1 MAVKYYG
8 NLIRIKNSNFS
19 LENIMTEQ
27 DKNKRHESRMAKKKD
42 IVDEKIKKADKEKGV
57 IVITSG
63 NGKGKSSSGFG
74 MVARALGHGMKVGI
88 VQFIKGAMSTGEET
102 FFRRFP
108 DEVEYHVMGDGFT
121 WNTQDREQDV
131 KTATLAW
138 DIAKRMLNDDSYDFV
153 LLDELNIVLKY
164 EYPPIEDV
172 IKDLQSRPEMQHV
185 VITGR
190 AAKDELIEIADT
202 VTEMKDVKHAF
213 RSGIK
218 AQKGIEL

>member
-1 MAVKYYG
+1 M
-8 NLIRIKNSNFS
+8 SDS
-19 LENIMTEQ
+19 E
-27 DKNKRHESRMAKKKD
+27 KNKRHEDRMVIKKA
-42 IVDEKIKKADKEKGV
+42 IIDEKIKKADKEKGV
-57 IVITSG
+57 IVITTG

-108 DEVEYHVMGDGFT
+108 EEVEYHVMGDGFT
-121 WNTQDREQDV
+121 WNTQNREQDAQ
-131 KTATLAW
+131 TATLAW
-138 DIAKRMLNDDSYDFV
+138 EEAKRMLKDDSYDLI

-164 EYPPIEDV
+164 EYLPVEDV

-185 VITGR
+185 VVTGR
-190 AAKDELIEIADT
+190 AAKKELIEIADT
-202 VTEMKDVKHAF
+202 VTEMSDVKHAF

>member
-1 MAVKYYG
+1 
-8 NLIRIKNSNFS
+8 
-19 LENIMTEQ
+19 MTTSDE
-27 DKNKRHESRMAKKKD
+27 KARNKRHENRMAKKKSV
-42 IVDEKIKKADKEKGV
+42 IDEKIKKADKEQGV
-57 IVITSG
+57 IVITTG

-88 VQFIKGAMSTGEET
+88 VQFIKGAMSTGEES

-131 KTATLAW
+131 KTAIQAW
-138 DIAKRMLNDDSYDFV
+138 EKAKCMLSDNSYDLI

-164 EYPPIEDV
+164 QYLPIEDV

-202 VTEMKDVKHAF
+202 VTEMKDIKHAF

-218 AQKGIEL
+218 AQKGVEL

>member
-1 MAVKYYG
+1 
-8 NLIRIKNSNFS
+8 
-19 LENIMTEQ
+19 
-27 DKNKRHESRMAKKKD
+27 
-42 IVDEKIKKADKEKGV
+42 
-57 IVITSG
+57 
-63 NGKGKSSSGFG
+63 
-74 MVARALGHGMKVGI
+74 MVARALVHGMKVGI

-138 DIAKRMLNDDSYDFV
+138 EKAKRMLSDDSYDLV

-164 EYPPIEDV
+164 QYLPIEDV
-172 IKDLQSRPEMQHV
+172 IKDLQNRPEMQHV

-218 AQKGIEL
+218 AQKGVEL

>member
-1 MAVKYYG
+1 
-8 NLIRIKNSNFS
+8 
-19 LENIMTEQ
+19 MTDHE
-27 DKNKRHESRMAKKKD
+27 KNKRHENRMAKKKAV
-42 IVDEKIKKADKEKGV
+42 IDENIKKADKEKGV
-57 IVITSG
+57 IVITTG

-131 KTATLAW
+131 KTATQAW
-138 DIAKRMLNDDSYDFV
+138 EKAKRMLSDDSYDLI

-164 EYPPIEDV
+164 QYLPIKDV
-172 IKDLQSRPEMQHV
+172 IRDLQSRPEMQHI

-190 AAKDELIEIADT
+190 AAKEELIEIADT

-218 AQKGIEL
+218 AQKGVEL

>member
-1 MAVKYYG
+1 
-8 NLIRIKNSNFS
+8 
-19 LENIMTEQ
+19 MTTNEDK
-27 DKNKRHESRMAKKKD
+27 DKNKRHEARMAKKKE
-42 IVDEKIKKADKEKGV
+42 IIDEKIKKADKEKGV
-57 IVITSG
+57 IVITTG

-88 VQFIKGAMSTGEET
+88 VQFIKGAMSTGEES

-138 DIAKRMLNDDSYDFV
+138 EKAKRMLNDDSYDLI

-164 EYPPIEDV
+164 QYIPIEDV

>member
-1 MAVKYYG
+1 
-8 NLIRIKNSNFS
+8 
-19 LENIMTEQ
+19 MTDHE
-27 DKNKRHESRMAKKKD
+27 KNKRHENRMAKKKAV
-42 IVDEKIKKADKEKGV
+42 IDEKVAKANIEKGV
-57 IVITSG
+57 IVITTG

-121 WNTQDREQDV
+121 WNTQNREQDV

-138 DIAKRMLNDDSYDFV
+138 QEAKRMLNDDSYDLI

-164 EYPPIEDV
+164 QYLPIEDV
-172 IKDLQSRPEMQHV
+172 IKDLQNRPEMQHV

-190 AAKDELIEIADT
+190 AAKAELIEIADT
-202 VTEMKDVKHAF
+202 VTEMNVIKHAF
-213 RSGIK
+213 KDGVK